1 MKDIWIMNHDE
12 ISRIFREPPVIE
24 TQRLILRRMLKKD
37 HSDMYEYASRRDVT
51 EYLLWDVHPTEA
63 YTQRYLAYIQSRY
76 RAGDFYD
83 WAVVWKNTDKMIGTC
98 GFTRFNTEANSAE
111 VGYVINP
118 EFWGIGVAP
127 EALRAVMR
135 FGFRELNIHRLEAR
149 YMIGNQRSRRVMEK
163 VGMTFE
169 GVGRDCMFVKGR
181 YVSVG
186 TCAILR
192 GEYLKMYGP

>member
-1 MKDIWIMNHDE
+1 MNKE
-12 ISRIFREPPVIE
+12 KLVKIFSAIPVIE
-24 TQRLILRRMLKKD
+24 TERLILRAMSARD
-37 HSDMYEYASRRDVT
+37 SADMFDYSSRGELT
-51 EYLLWDVHPTEA
+51 KYLLWSPHNTVS
-63 YTQRYLAYIQSRY
+63 YTREYLSYVEKRYKV
-76 RAGDFYD
+76 GDFYD
-83 WAVVWKNTDKMIGTC
+83 WAVIWKNTDKMIGTC

-127 EALRAVMR
+127 EAVRAVMR
-135 FGFRELNIHRLEAR
+135 FGFRELNLHRLEAR
-149 YMIGNQRSRRVMEK
+149 YMVGNQRSRRVMEK
-163 VGMTFE
+163 VGMNFE